1 MLFDFVSKIVYY
13 FICVLRRYTML
24 YKLERVTKTYKNFS
38 SENHALKDINLE
50 INEGE
55 IVVILGPS
63 GSGKSTMLNILSG
76 IDNPTHGKVYFND
89 IRIDKYKDKELTSY
103 RKDNLGFIFQSYN
116 LVSNLTV
123 KENIELGKELSEN
136 PLKIKD
142 ILKEVGLY
150 DHRRKYPYQMSGGQM
165 QRVAIARAIV
175 KNPKVLFC
183 DEPTGALDEAT
194 GKNVLSLLQK
204 INKKYNTTMIIVTH
218 NPSIADMAN
227 TVIKMNSGEIKEIIK
242 NKEVKD
248 ASELRWA

>member
-1 MLFDFVSKIVYY
+1 
-13 FICVLRRYTML
+13 ML
-24 YKLERVTKTYKNFS
+24 YKLEKVSKIYKNFT
-38 SENHALKDINLE
+38 SENHALKDIDLE

-76 IDNPTHGKVYFND
+76 IDNPTKGKVYFED
-89 IRIDKYKDKELTSY
+89 KRIDKLNEKELTKY

-116 LVSNLTV
+116 LVANLTV
-123 KENIELGKELSEN
+123 KENVLLGKELSDN
-136 PLKIKD
+136 PLHTKD

-150 DHRRKYPYQMSGGQM
+150 DQRRKYPYQMSGGQM

-183 DEPTGALDEAT
+183 DEPTGALDEET
-194 GKNVLSLLQK
+194 GKNVLKLLK
-204 INKKYNTTMIIVTH
+204 DINNKYNTTMIIVTH

-242 NKEVKD
+242 NKKVIDPKD
-248 ASELRWA
+248 LRWA

>member
-1 MLFDFVSKIVYY
+1 
-13 FICVLRRYTML
+13 ML
-24 YKLERVTKTYKNFS
+24 YKLEKVSKIYKNNL

-76 IDNPTHGKVYFND
+76 IDNPTKGKVYFED
-89 IRIDKYKDKELTSY
+89 KRIDKLNEKELTKY
-103 RKDNLGFIFQSYN
+103 RKDTLGFIFQSYN
-116 LVSNLTV
+116 LVANLTV
-123 KENIELGKELSEN
+123 KENVLLGKELSDN
-136 PLKIKD
+136 PLHTKD

-150 DHRRKYPYQMSGGQM
+150 DQRRKYPYQMSGGQM

-183 DEPTGALDEAT
+183 DEPTGALDEET
-194 GKNVLSLLQK
+194 GKNVLKLLK
-204 INKKYNTTMIIVTH
+204 DINKKYNTTMIIVTH

-242 NKEVKD
+242 NKKTIDPKD
-248 ASELRWA
+248 LRWA